1 MTDPRDPTSLAA
13 RLEALERSV
22 ASLTDEVAKLRAEL
36 NGRQR
41 EEILDLG
48 QIATPSARAP
58 RPASRVPPHPS
69 WTTDEVES
77 VVGRY
82 GMLALAT
89 LTGLAAVGT
98 FLGWAITQ
106 GLLGPSA
113 RVSLGLAL
121 AGGLGAAGLRL
132 RRRERSFGATLL
144 GLALATTHLC
154 AWAAGPLLALVPTWA
169 SLALA
174 TGASIALAAFAH
186 RENDEP
192 LWCVGFG
199 GAALAPFVASPK
211 EGSAALLAAY
221 GLIVMLAGSYAL
233 AGRQWPI
240 ASRVF
245 AAVTAL
251 FVGALMAM
259 PEREGGPLLAI
270 GLPLA
275 VALAGVLPF
284 IPSSQAAGRRP
295 VPAVGRHRG
304 HLRSLGV
311 FAAAASLRA
320 AFATQLP
327 LTHEGVA
334 GVIAAAGLLWLL
346 LVDRTADTPAGNL
359 LGGLLPNTSGIAEW
373 IDGGWVPLGFAVALV
388 VAADAG
394 RVANGALAAGAGLA
408 LLVLVARRPAGAL
421 RDAAAFGVTACALA
435 AVVIIGDKAQHETVA
450 GAAAIAVLF
459 FVANRVWPSHS
470 WIWVGGVALVM
481 ASVATFLLLF
491 DRPPYAYMPFATRA
505 SATAFAVAACWAI
518 VARLAP
524 RIPVDK
530 GRTIDAAPI
539 AAWGWAFI
547 WVHQEIARA
556 ISPTVSTLLLVTY
569 YASTSVVA
577 VGIGRGRS
585 IAWLR
590 HVGLLLGLIAAFTA
604 MRGARRLEAVW
615 ARIAVYLVTSVFLL
629 GIAYWYRK
637 RED

>member
-1 MTDPRDPTSLAA
+1 VPEQLDPHALVA

-22 ASLTDEVAKLRAEL
+22 ASLTDEVSQLRAQL
-36 NGRQR
+36 NGNRP
-41 EEILDLG
+41 E
-48 QIATPSARAP
+48 TTSAPHAP
-58 RPASRVPPHPS
+58 AHRPLPPAHVA

-106 GLLGPSA
+106 GLLGPPA
-113 RVSLGLAL
+113 RVSLGLTLAAAL
-121 AGGLGAAGLRL
+121 GGAGLRL

-154 AWAAGPLLALVPTWA
+154 AWGAGPLLALVPTWA

-199 GAALAPFVASPK
+199 GAAIAPFVASPR
-211 EGSAALLAAY
+211 EGSAPLLAAY
-221 GLIVMLAGSYAL
+221 GLIVMLAACYAL
-233 AGRQWPI
+233 AGRTWPI

-259 PEREGGPLLAI
+259 PERDGGPLLAI
-270 GLPLA
+270 GLPLV
-275 VALAGVLPF
+275 VALGGVLPF
-284 IPSSQAAGRRP
+284 AS
-295 VPAVGRHRG
+295 RG
-304 HLRSLGV
+304 HLRALGV

-327 LTHEGVA
+327 LSAEGIA
-334 GVIAAAGLLWLL
+334 GAIAAAGLVWLL

-359 LGGLLPNTSGIAEW
+359 LGGLLPNTATIAEW
-373 IDGGWVPLGFAVALV
+373 IDSGWVPLGFAVALV

-394 RVANGALAAGAGLA
+394 RVVNAALAAGSGLA
-408 LLVLVARRPAGAL
+408 LLVLVARRPAGAF
-421 RDAAAFGVTACALA
+421 RDAAAFAVTICALA
-435 AVVIIGDKAQHETVA
+435 AVVLISDRADHEMAA
-450 GAAAIAVLF
+450 GIAGVAVLF
-459 FVANRVWPSHS
+459 FAANRVWPSHS
-470 WIWVGGVALVM
+470 WIWVGGIALVM
-481 ASVATFLLLF
+481 ASVATFILLE
-491 DRPPYAYMPFATRA
+491 RRAPYAYTPFATRA
-505 SATAFAVAACWAI
+505 SATAFAVVVSWAAA
-518 VARLAP
+518 ARLAP
-524 RIPVDK
+524 RIPIDK
-530 GRTIDAAPI
+530 SRTIGAAGI
-539 AAWGWAFI
+539 GAWTWAFV
-547 WVHQEIARA
+547 WVHQEILRA
-556 ISPTVSTLLLVTY
+556 ISPTIATLLLVTY

-577 VGIGRGRS
+577 VGVGRGRS

-590 HVGLLLGLIAAFTA
+590 HVGLVLGLVAAATA
-604 MRGARRLEAVW
+604 LRGARSLEAVW

-637 RED
+637 RGEEERS